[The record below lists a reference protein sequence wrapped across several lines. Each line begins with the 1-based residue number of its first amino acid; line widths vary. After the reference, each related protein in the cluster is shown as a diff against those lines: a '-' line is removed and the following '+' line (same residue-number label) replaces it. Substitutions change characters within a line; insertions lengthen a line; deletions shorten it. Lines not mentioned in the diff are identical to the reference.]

1 MTELELLANK
11 SITVPDTVLDLNS
24 LFYAETGGYN
34 AMNAKKCKEL
44 MATEMQRKMTDCMMW
59 ILPRKRKHSSK
70 LPKIY
75 NVFANKL
82 NLDQGLRKDSKQSV
96 KL

>member
-1 MTELELLANK
+1 MQQQLLTVAVNLNTLLLDGTVRGMTELELLQNR

-59 ILPRKRKHSSK
+59 ILPRKRRHSSK

-75 NVFANKL
+75 
-82 NLDQGLRKDSKQSV
+82 
-96 KL
+96 

>member
-1 MTELELLANK
+1 VAVHLNTLLLDGTMRGMTELELLQNK

-44 MATEMQRKMTDCMMW
+44 MATEM
-59 ILPRKRKHSSK
+59 
-70 LPKIY
+70 
-75 NVFANKL
+75 
-82 NLDQGLRKDSKQSV
+82 
-96 KL
+96 